1 MKNNKVI
8 WIDKENK
15 NRTMSNILEEVWVNI
30 DTHKR
35 QSKSELNRFL
45 YAFR

>member
-15 NRTMSNILEEVWVNI
+15 NRTMSDISEEVWV
-30 DTHKR
+30 D
-35 QSKSELNRFL
+35 L
-45 YAFR
+45 YRHMYKDRIRGEQFW